1 MMNACLPVSVENNYL
16 EPFDDRIDIL
26 FHELE
31 LATKWQRPSVLLAVY
46 SSEYVRA
53 DADIALENR
62 LHNLGQS
69 AYHIKIKN
77 QAGADVCL
85 QISELANS
93 DNLVFFVEGLRWG
106 AGQDASYVYQTLNNR
121 REYFIEN
128 QIRVVFWLTEKEAID
143 LAHFAPDYWSFRH
156 RVIEFV
162 DSPKPDQIP
171 PHILESAWQW
181 TGELADTTQDLD
193 AKIAL
198 RTALLTDLPTGNE
211 STGARANLLLTLGI
225 LHWRR
230 GDYERAAQF
239 LNTALDLAAMLGD
252 NCFEALCFNAIAL
265 VQTDLGRTEE
275 AIQAYQNAISLA
287 PEQISPWNNLGHLY
301 RKLGRHEEALAA
313 FQKAIEQ
320 NDSDAVSWNGLGDLY
335 HETGRNDDAIYAYMK
350 AIESSPDHAPS
361 WSGLGNSH
369 MDTGQLDEAL
379 AAHQKAIQ
387 IDRRTVNSWLG
398 LGNLYK
404 MQGNNE
410 NASMSFRTA
419 LEVDPKNALAWYE
432 LGSLF
437 YHAGAIDEA
446 MRSYQK
452 SIEFNQGCNLTYDNL
467 ASIYL
472 LKGLHA
478 EAIPLLLRG
487 LEFSNGDAETATLW
501 NRLGYAYRRLNDY
514 ENAVAAYRKADALE
528 PETASPQTES
538 STPSPIPQPTPSE
551 GLPAQPV
558 SHPESDSAQVPQ
570 PTPSEDLLAQPESP
584 SEPDPAQVLQPA
596 PSEDLLSQP
605 ELLSEPDPT
614 AVTQPS
620 PSEDLLDQPVSDPEP
635 VPSTEEPLP
644 SESSTPAFTGSPD
657 EPSVPEETD
666 TNSTTPDADFVSWLD
681 GLASVLPVTS
691 PAEIPSLSGSSL
703 VEAISADDAKESL
716 PATNGQTTAI
726 DEPNLSVENDSF
738 YSRELSSEYP
748 DYQRLSDMTFEEQP
762 STTSS
767 QTPESSLITEEG
779 DTDLAFDD
787 QEDSSQQEK
796 PVFEDIVSQASILE
810 DEDFTQPEVTIDEK
824 NAQIW
829 NELGNIY
836 YNTGAFE
843 EAMHAFEMAIE
854 LDPSYGWSY
863 NNLASVY
870 FHKRRY
876 ADAIPLYQKGLQF
889 LDDYKDKALLWNR
902 LGDAYKRSNKHDQA
916 VAAYRKAIELDPD
929 NVSLLTRARFSLLG
943 NLLS

>member
-1 MMNACLPVSVENNYL
+1 MMNTSLPVSVENNYL
-16 EPFDDRIDIL
+16 EPFEDRIDIL

-77 QAGADVCL
+77 QAGADVCT
-85 QISELANS
+85 QISELANL

-106 AGQDASYVYQTLNNR
+106 AGQDASYAYQTLNNR

-128 QIRVVFWLTEKEAID
+128 QIRVVLWLTEKEAID
-143 LAHFAPDYWSFRH
+143 LAHYAPDYWSFRH

-162 DSPKPDQIP
+162 DSPKPDRIP

-181 TGELADTTQDLD
+181 TGDFADTSQDLD

-239 LNTALDLAAMLGD
+239 LNTAVDLAAMLGD
-252 NCFEALCFNAIAL
+252 NCFEGLCFNAIAL
-265 VQTDLGRTEE
+265 VQTDLGRIEE

-301 RKLGRHEEALAA
+301 KKLGRHAEALAA

-320 NDSDAVSWNGLGDLY
+320 NGSDAVSWNGLGDLY
-335 HETGRNDDAIYAYMK
+335 HETGRNDDAIYAYLK
-350 AIESSPDHAPS
+350 ANEFSPDYAPS
-361 WSGLGNSH
+361 WSGLGNSY

-379 AAHQKAIQ
+379 DAHQKAIQ

-398 LGNLYK
+398 LGKLYIK
-404 MQGNNE
+404 QANNE
-410 NASMSFRTA
+410 NASMAFRTA
-419 LEVDPKNALAWYE
+419 LEMDPKNALAWNE
-432 LGSLF
+432 LGNLL

-452 SIEFNQGCNLTYDNL
+452 SVEFNQGNNLTYNNL

-478 EAIPLLLRG
+478 EALPLLLRG
-487 LEFSNGDAETATLW
+487 LEFSNDKTETASLW

-514 ENAVAAYRKADALE
+514 ENAVAAYRKADAIE
-528 PETASPQTES
+528 PESASPKTELS
-538 STPSPIPQPTPSE
+538 APVTVPQPAHSEDLPDQTVLTPE
-551 GLPAQPV
+551 
-558 SHPESDSAQVPQ
+558 PESAPAPQ
-570 PTPSEDLLAQPESP
+570 PTPSEDLP
-584 SEPDPAQVLQPA
+584 
-596 PSEDLLSQP
+596 
-605 ELLSEPDPT
+605 
-614 AVTQPS
+614 
-620 PSEDLLDQPVSDPEP
+620 DQPVSTPVPESAPVPQPTSFEDLPDQPVSHPEPESAPVLQSTPLEGLLTQPASDSEP
-635 VPSTEEPLP
+635 VPATEEPLP
-644 SESSTPAFTGSPD
+644 SESSAPALTGLSD
-657 EPSVPEETD
+657 ETSVPEDMETD
-666 TNSTTPDADFVSWLD
+666 SSTPDADFVSWLD

-691 PAEIPSLSGSSL
+691 PAEITSSSGSSL
-703 VEAISADDAKESL
+703 VEGLSTEDASGSGLAADDQS
-716 PATNGQTTAI
+716 TTAG
-726 DEPNLSVENDSF
+726 EPNLSTENGSF
-738 YSRELSSEYP
+738 YSSEFSPEDP
-748 DYQRLSDMTFEEQP
+748 DYHILSDLSMEGE
-762 STTSS
+762 SS
-767 QTPESSLITEEG
+767 AASGQTLQSSLITEEG
-779 DTDLAFDD
+779 DTDLAYDD
-787 QEDSSQQEK
+787 QEEK
-796 PVFEDIVSQASILE
+796 TVFEENVSQVGHPEGKVAS
-810 DEDFTQPEVTIDEK
+810 QPEVTIDQK

-854 LDPSYGWSY
+854 LDPSCGWSY

-870 FHKRRY
+870 FHQKRY
-876 ADAIPLYQKGLQF
+876 SDAIPLYQKGLQF
-889 LDDYKDKALLWNR
+889 LDDHKDKAVLWNR

-943 NLLS
+943 NLRS